1 MIRIEDDG
9 PGMTDIDAPRALIR
23 GGRLDEHGASGSGLG
38 LAIVADL
45 AALHGGG
52 LRLER
57 SPLGGLAAVLD
68 FPA

>member
-1 MIRIEDDG
+1 MAE
-9 PGMTDIDAPRALIR
+9 TDTPRALIR
-23 GGRLDEHGASGSGLG
+23 GGRLDEQGASGSGLG

-57 SPLGGLAAVLD
+57 SDLGGLAAVLD
-68 FPA
+68 LPA